1 MSCGYIK
8 PHSKETDLLVTE
20 TIRSWNR
27 VDGWRDTAAIAWPPL
42 GKQVV
47 FPQEEGPE
55 TTTLLIPL
63 VFLISSQHSLAK
75 AAFAVLSW
83 DEWDRDGRFG
93 KLALLTQESGAC
105 HILGTWAGEVKA
117 VL

>member
-20 TIRSWNR
+20 TIKSWNR
-27 VDGWRDTAAIAWPPL
+27 ADRWRDTAAIAWPPL
-42 GKQVV
+42 GKQVA

-63 VFLISSQHSLAK
+63 VFLISSQA
-75 AAFAVLSW
+75 
-83 DEWDRDGRFG
+83 RQ
-93 KLALLTQESGAC
+93 LLLYFLGMSGTGMEDSGN
-105 HILGTWAGEVKA
+105 LPY
-117 VL
+117 